1 MRSRPPEP
9 VSISDRLIKQVG
21 ELTPSHHQI
30 RRVARRISPTTRY
43 SHHTT
48 PSYRLKSAEH
58 VPPDKSLRKHSP
70 KPATALARNDH
81 PISLPPPKSK
91 HVRHPSLPPSL
102 PPSIH
107 PLQHAHSSPRRTPSP
122 RAKAQHSNNANAYIP
137 AHPETLAPQQS
148 NLPSTQAR
156 PSSATRTHSHPCTLR
171 AAAGSRSSRRSG
183 DLRPVCVRRREEGE
197 ARARCSDRDVG
208 LP

>member
-58 VPPDKSLRKHSP
+58 VPPDKSLGKHSP

-122 RAKAQHSNNANAYIP
+122 RTKAQHSTA
-137 AHPETLAPQQS
+137 QQQCQRIHS
-148 NLPSTQAR
+148 CPS
-156 PSSATRTHSHPCTLR
+156 PNPR
-171 AAAGSRSSRRSG
+171 AAAKQSTQHPSPPVVGNPDPLAPLHPARRSG
-183 DLRPVCVRRREEGE
+183 
-197 ARARCSDRDVG
+197 
-208 LP
+208 

>member
-58 VPPDKSLRKHSP
+58 VPPDKSLGKHSP

-91 HVRHPSLPPSL
+91 HVRHPSLPPAT
-102 PPSIH
+102 H

-122 RAKAQHSNNANAYIP
+122 RTKAQHSTATMPTHTFLPIP
-137 AHPETLAPQQS
+137 KP
-148 NLPSTQAR
+148 
-156 PSSATRTHSHPCTLR
+156 
-171 AAAGSRSSRRSG
+171 SRRSKAIY
-183 DLRPVCVRRREEGE
+183 PAPKPARRRQPGPTRTPAPCAPQRVAAARDGQVTCDRCACAGGRRERR

>member
-58 VPPDKSLRKHSP
+58 VPPDKSLGKHSP

-81 PISLPPPKSK
+81 PISLPPPKVNTSDT
-91 HVRHPSLPPSL
+91 HPSLPPPTLCST
-102 PPSIH
+102 PTRVHVAHPHPEPKHSTAQQQCQRIH
-107 PLQHAHSSPRRTPSP
+107 SCPSP
-122 RAKAQHSNNANAYIP
+122 NP
-137 AHPETLAPQQS
+137 
-148 NLPSTQAR
+148 
-156 PSSATRTHSHPCTLR
+156 R
-171 AAAGSRSSRRSG
+171 AAAKQSTQHPSPPVVRNPDPLAPLHPARRSG
-183 DLRPVCVRRREEGE
+183 
-197 ARARCSDRDVG
+197 
-208 LP
+208 